1 MVGELAPPGHD
12 ERGAPGGPP
21 VTSEELRRRV
31 PRAAARELDQLG
43 IAAHAHDHIVLRSD
57 PMFASPSELGLK
69 ACHRKTC
76 TAAISPHPREGFQPA
91 SLVGDASARSDTEV
105 W

>member
-1 MVGELAPPGHD
+1 M
-12 ERGAPGGPP
+12 
-21 VTSEELRRRV
+21 TSEELRRRV

-69 ACHRKTC
+69 ACHRRTC
-76 TAAISPHPREGFQPA
+76 TAAISPPPKGGVSTRLPRRG
-91 SLVGDASARSDTEV
+91 R
-105 W
+105 